1 MSLAAFLENLQK
13 QGEDLSVWP
22 EADRSAASVL
32 LAESEGARLA
42 LAEMQVLRKALIP
55 ADGNVRAPSHLT
67 DKIMRAVSDSTLTA
81 TSHAM

>member
-1 MSLAAFLENLQK
+1 
-13 QGEDLSVWP
+13 
-22 EADRSAASVL
+22 L